1 MYIIFAIQNYKTHLS
16 LQKIEFKKIG
26 IPFQV
31 FMVMNIYIVLI
42 ITLKF
47 H

>member
-1 MYIIFAIQNYKTHLS
+1 MYTNFAIQNYKAHLS
-16 LQKIEFKKIG
+16 LQKVQFKKNG

-31 FMVMNIYIVLI
+31 LMVMNIYIVLI